1 MFIILISLNLWIHS
15 DRVYDDGSIRAK
27 YYAEARRED
36 IFGRHNKGFNQRWRN
51 KEWPNTEKYQNELTG
66 ASISSH

>member
-1 MFIILISLNLWIHS
+1 ML
-15 DRVYDDGSIRAK
+15 K
-27 YYAEARRED
+27 REEK
-36 IFGRHNKGFNQRWRN
+36 IFFGRHNKGFNQRWRN

>member
-1 MFIILISLNLWIHS
+1 LNLWIHC

-51 KEWPNTEKYQNELTG
+51 KEWPNTENIKM
-66 ASISSH
+66 S